1 MSSAV
6 EKSMAILEHLARFPE
21 GAQVSVMAMELDQP
35 VSGVHRALRELERL
49 GYVRQLRNQG
59 EYVLTIRL
67 AALGL
72 GFLGRSGITDIA
84 QPILDDLAAETG
96 ELIRMSV
103 RDGHDLTWVAVAQGA
118 RGGLLYD
125 PAAEHGLTAHLPST
139 ATGLAYMST
148 LPEDDALLLI
158 GQQGVQRSDGPVAA
172 CAPTTVAEIMDSV
185 RLARER
191 GYSTAI
197 DTYLDGMAAMAMPV
211 RHGDTGTV
219 LGCVSVAGPS
229 VRLNPEKV
237 ADTARTMRIHAK
249 RLGAAADG
257 SRYFAGLRAEA
268 ATPPPPL
275 RAVR

>member
-6 EKSMAILEHLARFPE
+6 EKSLAILDRLALSPK
-21 GAQVSVMAMELDQP
+21 GAQVSAIASALDQP

-49 GYVRQLRNQG
+49 GFVRQLRNQG
-59 EYVLTIRL
+59 EYALTIKL
-67 AALGL
+67 AAMGL

-158 GQQGVQRSDGPVAA
+158 GQQGVQRTDGPVATR
-172 CAPTTVAEIMDSV
+172 APASVAEVMEGV

-191 GYSTAI
+191 GYSVSI

-211 RHGDTGTV
+211 RHPDTGLV

-237 ADTARTMRIHAK
+237 EDTASTMRVHAE

-257 SRYFAGLRAEA
+257 SRYFAGLRAETA
-268 ATPPPPL
+268 APQPPL

>member
-6 EKSMAILEHLARFPE
+6 EKSLAILDYLARYPE
-21 GAQVSVMAMELDQP
+21 GAQVSAMSATLDQP
-35 VSGVHRALRELERL
+35 VSGVHRTLRELERL

-59 EYVLTIRL
+59 EYALTIKL

-103 RDGHDLTWVAVAQGA
+103 RDGHELTWVAVAQGA

-158 GQQGVQRSDGPVAA
+158 GQQGVQRSDGPIAA
-172 CAPTTVAEIMDSV
+172 QAPKTVSQVIEGV

-191 GYSTAI
+191 GYSVSI
-197 DTYLDGMAAMAMPV
+197 DTYHDGMAAMAMPV
-211 RHGDTGTV
+211 RHADTGVV

-229 VRLNPEKV
+229 VRMNADKV
-237 ADTARTMRIHAK
+237 EDTARTMRIHAE

-257 SRYFAGLRAEA
+257 SRFFAAVIA
-268 ATPPPPL
+268 DSAVPPTPL

>member
-6 EKSMAILEHLARFPE
+6 EKSLAILEHLSRFPE
-21 GAQVSVMAMELDQP
+21 GEQVSALATALDQP

-59 EYVLTIRL
+59 EYALSIRL

-84 QPILDDLAAETG
+84 QPILDDLAAQTG

-139 ATGLAYMST
+139 ATGIAYMST

-158 GQQGVQRSDGPVAA
+158 GKQGVRRSDGPVAVR
-172 CAPTTVAEIMDSV
+172 APATVSEVIDAV

-191 GYSTAI
+191 GYATAI

-211 RHGDTGTV
+211 HHAGTGVV

-229 VRLNPEKV
+229 VRLHPERLD
-237 ADTARTMRIHAK
+237 DTAKIMRIHAE
-249 RLGAAADG
+249 RLGACADG
-257 SRYFAGLRAEA
+257 SRYFAGLRAE
-268 ATPPPPL
+268 TETTTEPL

>member
-6 EKSMAILEHLARFPE
+6 EKSLVILDHLARFPE
-21 GAQVSVMAMELDQP
+21 GAQLSAMASVLGQP

-59 EYVLTIRL
+59 EYALTIKL

-96 ELIRMSV
+96 ELIRLSV
-103 RDGHDLTWVAVAQGA
+103 RNGHDLTWVAVAQGA

-139 ATGLAYMST
+139 ATGLAYMAT

-158 GQQGVQRSDGPVAA
+158 GQQGVQRSDGPVATR
-172 CAPTTVAEIMDSV
+172 APTTVAEVMDGV

-191 GYSTAI
+191 GYSMSI
-197 DTYLDGMAAMAMPV
+197 DTYLDGMAAMAMAV
-211 RHGDTGTV
+211 RDPGAGTV

-229 VRLNPEKV
+229 VRLNAETV
-237 ADTARTMRIHAK
+237 EDTARIMGVHAE

-257 SRYFAGLRAEA
+257 SRYFAGLRAESTA
-268 ATPPPPL
+268 PSPPL